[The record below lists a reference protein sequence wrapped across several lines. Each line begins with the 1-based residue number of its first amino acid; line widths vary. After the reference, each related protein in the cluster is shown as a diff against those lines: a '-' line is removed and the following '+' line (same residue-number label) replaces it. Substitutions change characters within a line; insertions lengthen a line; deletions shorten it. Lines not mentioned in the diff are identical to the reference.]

1 MRQPFKRVLEVVSPA
16 FLAKTMMI
24 ALILSAEVLLAQQ
37 AIRINPDFYSEE
49 ISISDSLAPIVLRCE
64 YYPDRLTALQ
74 GLDDPLLLDSI
85 PELQTYLYRVGI
97 DKRFPV
103 LMVAGKEQW
112 MVFNLKQ
119 FEGYG
124 IPKIYKI
131 RQKKSGLVLI
141 EASLRERYFTSE
153 EFPSGFQAEK
163 GMIQLIDVNTGKS
176 HLQQVSNL
184 KIEQGRWSNGSEGNV
199 ASSYEQLLNLS
210 LKKQLMHFE
219 IIVQKKKYTTATGAE
234 EKSSRISLEYKFQ
247 NGVWIRSK
255 AAIMSY

>member
-1 MRQPFKRVLEVVSPA
+1 MSQPFKRVLEVVSPA

-37 AIRINPDFYSEE
+37 AIRINPDFFSEE
-49 ISISDSLAPIVLRCE
+49 ITISDTLAPIALKSE
-64 YYPDRLTALQ
+64 NFPDRLSALQ
-74 GLDDPLLLDSI
+74 GLGDPLLLDSI
-85 PELQTYLYRVGI
+85 PEMQTYLYRLGI
-97 DKRFPV
+97 DNRFPV
-103 LMVAGKEQW
+103 LMVAGKGQW
-112 MVFNLKQ
+112 TVFKLKQ

-131 RQKKSGLVLI
+131 HQKKSGLVLI
-141 EASLRERYFTSE
+141 EATLRERYFTSE

-163 GMIQLIDVNTGKS
+163 GIIQLIDVNTGMS

-184 KIEQGRWSNGSEGNV
+184 KIEQGRWSNGPEGNV
-199 ASSYEQLLNLS
+199 ASSYEQLLKLS
-210 LKKQLMHFE
+210 LKNQLMNFE
-219 IIVQKKKYTTATGAE
+219 IIVQKKKYTTATGTQ